1 MKNLSFTVLTI
12 CSLIIFM
19 SCNRENSIA
28 QIFIAKE
35 NEYWKY
41 KDNCQSDGIY
51 FKFNAAGDYDN
62 YLNHISDGFS
72 LFNDEG
78 DLLSGS
84 RSWSIKNDSTF
95 VWDGNECYIELLSN
109 EKIILYYAGQENQ
122 DCRIF
127 LLKVVDK

>member
-1 MKNLSFTVLTI
+1 
-12 CSLIIFM
+12 M

-35 NEYWKY
+35 NEYWNY
-41 KDNCQSDGIY
+41 RDNCHSHGIY
-51 FKFNAAGDYDN
+51 FKFNKNGDYDK

-72 LFNDEG
+72 LFNDDG
-78 DLLSGS
+78 DLLSGL

-95 VWDGNECYIELLSN
+95 VWDGNECHIELLSN
-109 EKIILYYAGQENQ
+109 EKIILYYAVQENQ

>member
-1 MKNLSFTVLTI
+1 MINVLII
-12 CSLIIFM
+12 CNLIIFT
-19 SCNRENSIA
+19 SCNRKRAIE
-28 QIFIAKE
+28 QIFITKE
-35 NEYWKY
+35 KEYWKY

-51 FKFNAAGDYDN
+51 FKFNATGDYDK
-62 YLNHISDGFS
+62 YLRYINDGFTP
-72 LFNDEG
+72 FNDDG
-78 DLLSGS
+78 DLLSGR

-95 VWDGNECYIELLSN
+95 VWNENECKIELLSN